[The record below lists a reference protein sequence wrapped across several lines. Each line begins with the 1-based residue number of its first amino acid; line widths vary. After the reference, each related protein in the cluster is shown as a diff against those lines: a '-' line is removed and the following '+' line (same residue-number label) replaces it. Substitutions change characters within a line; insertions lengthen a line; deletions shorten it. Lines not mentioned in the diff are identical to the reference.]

1 MRNRDAGFIRSTAAD
16 TAYRAAVVCIFL
28 LQAFFVLSPER
39 AVKINAA
46 YIGPLAA
53 AMAAYVL
60 ARAGLPRENVLRLS
74 LGLMLW
80 YPLTRIVNGDP
91 YLTQSG
97 GETASVLLCCGAL
110 LPAGF
115 LLSPAARA
123 RLMQA
128 VAAAYAFP
136 MSVLA
141 AVACVCAYTGSPWV
155 NPLDGVNILG
165 VNEVYSFPYRLNFM
179 GIHPNISAAYLY
191 AALAMLCYLFF
202 SVRRA
207 LVKALCAAAG
217 VACFL
222 AILLTASNA
231 AVLVT
236 ALMAAMA
243 AYAAVTAHKPA
254 GKKRALR
261 GLAAAALALCLVAGS
276 YPLLLTAIPV
286 HPAQT
291 PQAEPAP
298 ETQAEPAPEAQA
310 EPEPAAQAE
319 PAQALPTQTA
329 PETQTEPAPEAQAE
343 PEPAAQAETVN
354 ARLSMAGSSLSSR
367 LVIFSAAF
375 LAVEERPLTLL
386 IGELR
391 EPAMVRSARLI
402 DIPVQNH
409 LHNSFLQTLA
419 VGGGVTLLFVLAL
432 TALLVINAFRL
443 FLCYGAPLPARLLT
457 LLPAGLLC
465 HAMIEALLFVDM
477 RPPNLLFF
485 LIAGMVMA
493 YAAELCPAKRAARK
507 AQTGGAA
514 DV

>member
-60 ARAGLPRENVLRLS
+60 ARAGLPRKPVLWLS

-80 YPLTRIVNGDP
+80 YPLTRIINGDP

-110 LPAGF
+110 FPAGF

-123 RLMQA
+123 RLMRA

-141 AVACVCAYTGSPWV
+141 AVACVCAYTGNPWV

-165 VNEVYSFPYRLNFM
+165 VNEVYSFPYRLNFL

-217 VACFL
+217 VGCFL

-254 GKKRALR
+254 GKETRTARPCGGRPRAVPGCGKLPAASDR
-261 GLAAAALALCLVAGS
+261 HPRSPGANAADGTRPCPRNAGGTRARRTGGTRARNAGGTRPRNTGGTRPRSAAA
-276 YPLLLTAIPV
+276 
-286 HPAQT
+286 Q
-291 PQAEPAP
+291 PAP
-298 ETQAEPAPEAQA
+298 
-310 EPEPAAQAE
+310 
-319 PAQALPTQTA
+319 
-329 PETQTEPAPEAQAE
+329 
-343 PEPAAQAETVN
+343 QAETVN

-391 EPAMVRSARLI
+391 QPAMVRSARLI

-432 TALLVINAFRL
+432 TAFIVINAFRL
-443 FLCYGAPLPARLLT
+443 FFCYDAPLPARLLT